1 MAGPRY
7 YLASLIAPYRDLGGS
22 LWSMFLA
29 TIVNRF
35 GDFIGPF
42 LALYLT
48 KRMGYGEARA
58 GLIVSLSF
66 GASALGVL
74 VSGRVADAVGRK
86 ATLIACHSAAALCAL
101 AMSFLYELSWS
112 PVLVAAGCFFRG
124 SARPLISALISD
136 LAPSERRKEAF
147 ALQYWSINVGVA
159 VGPLVAAYLFDR
171 DISWLFRGDGL
182 CSMLS
187 AALILV
193 GVRPPR
199 RSRAGSSLERED
211 SRGSLAAFFARPIL
225 PCFCVLAALSAFTY
239 SQTLFALP
247 LTLAERLGEA
257 GPRAF
262 GSIMSLNAT
271 IVIVLSIPI
280 ARLMRSRPPLWCMA
294 MAAGAF
300 VLGFSMLALPFG
312 IAWIAAS
319 TLVWTVGEIIQS
331 VNVGVFV
338 PSRSPANWRAS
349 FQSFSASCTQ
359 AGHSLGPLAA
369 GPVIAALGSGGLW
382 ALAAAA
388 CALWGLGAMALNRRE
403 ARDRD

>member
-1 MAGPRY
+1 MRSANASDFSWPNFGFFFRDVVARY
-7 YLASLIAPYRDLGGS
+7 ADRVALRHRCRGATAFDEWSYARIGAEGSALASCLLSRGLERGDRVII
-22 LWSMFLA
+22 WSE
-29 TIVNRF
+29 NR
-35 GDFIGPF
+35 P
-42 LALYLT
+42 
-48 KRMGYGEARA
+48 EW
-58 GLIVSLSF
+58 
-66 GASALGVL
+66 GV
-74 VSGRVADAVGRK
+74 AYFA
-86 ATLIACHSAAALCAL
+86 
-101 AMSFLYELSWS
+101 
-112 PVLVAAGCFFRG
+112 LVAAG
-124 SARPLISALISD
+124 L
-136 LAPSERRKEAF
+136 
-147 ALQYWSINVGVA
+147 VA
-159 VGPLVAAYLFDR
+159 VPIDVLLPVEDVARIVKAAEPSAVVASR
-171 DISWLFRGDGL
+171 
-182 CSMLS
+182 SM
-187 AALILV
+187 
-193 GVRPPR
+193 
-199 RSRAGSSLERED
+199 
-211 SRGSLAAFFARPIL
+211 
-225 PCFCVLAALSAFTY
+225 
-239 SQTLFALP
+239 
-247 LTLAERLGEA
+247 AERLGEA